1 MIQITEN
8 IVINK
13 NNIEVKFVR
22 SRGPGGQNVN
32 KVSTAS
38 QLRFDVEN
46 ALLPDDLRD
55 RLIHLAG
62 KKMTKNGELIITA
75 NRFRTQERN
84 RQDALNQLV
93 ALIRRAAI
101 PPKPRCRTKPTQAS
115 TERRLKAKRYRA
127 KIKQMRGSDAHD
139 EAS

>member
-1 MIQITEN
+1 MQCDLSRTTSN
-8 IVINK
+8 INK

-101 PPKPRCRTKPTQAS
+101 PPKPRCRT
-115 TERRLKAKRYRA
+115 
-127 KIKQMRGSDAHD
+127 
-139 EAS
+139 